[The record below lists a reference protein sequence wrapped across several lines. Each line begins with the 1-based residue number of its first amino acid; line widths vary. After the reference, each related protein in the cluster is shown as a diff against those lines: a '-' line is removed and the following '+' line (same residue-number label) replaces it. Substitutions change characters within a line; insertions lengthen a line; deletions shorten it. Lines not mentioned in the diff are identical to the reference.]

1 MKSYVGAVC
10 AVILQ
15 VFCVSAPA
23 LAQQR
28 VYADGEK
35 PADSR
40 LGELRHLNNYFPFHV
55 PDSLDGWK
63 ARQDQLRTRIL
74 VANGIWPLPERTP
87 SECENLWAGRTQRL
101 YGREGSF

>member
-1 MKSYVGAVC
+1 MNSYAGAVC

-15 VFCVSAPA
+15 AFFVSVVTSPA

-87 SECENLWAGRTQRL
+87 LNVKI
-101 YGREGSF
+101 